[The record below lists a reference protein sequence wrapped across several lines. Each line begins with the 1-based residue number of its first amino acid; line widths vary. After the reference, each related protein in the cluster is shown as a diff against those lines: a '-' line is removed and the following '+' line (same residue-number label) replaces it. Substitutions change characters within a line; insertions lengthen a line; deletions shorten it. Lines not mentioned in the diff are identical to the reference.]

1 MLLLALISAVALEPA
16 IQTTGLLEAT
26 PETYRAPAVRPY
38 QPPSRFGR
46 ETAEGDAATDLHR
59 RPLTAPVAVDDYAG
73 DYEFSPSDSQ
83 TTYDQGVAQA
93 AIDAEAAMGPL
104 DGRWRIAQPDG
115 RPLLSLSLTDRGEGR
130 RVEGAWRRLDGPA
143 GIDRMGFAGP
153 VSTQGEVVIIPLSEG
168 ELHLHAA
175 ANGWAGE
182 WVQDGCA
189 RPVTA
194 TRPG

>member
-1 MLLLALISAVALEPA
+1 MLLLALISVVVLEPD
-16 IQTTGLLEAT
+16 IQTIGFLDAT

-38 QPPSRFGR
+38 EPPSRFGR
-46 ETAEGDAATDLHR
+46 ETAEGDAETDLHR
-59 RPLTAPVAVDDYAG
+59 RPLTAPVAVGDYAG
-73 DYEFSPSDSQ
+73 DYEFSPTDSQ

-93 AIDAEAAMGPL
+93 AIDTEAAMGPL

-130 RVEGAWRRLDGPA
+130 RVEGAWRRLDAPA
-143 GIDRMGFAGP
+143 GIEKMGVAGP
-153 VSTQGEVVIIPLSEG
+153 VSTQGEVIVIPLSKG
-168 ELHLHAA
+168 ELRLHPAA
-175 ANGWAGE
+175 DGWAGD
-182 WVQDGCA
+182 WILDGRA

>member
-1 MLLLALISAVALEPA
+1 MLLLILMSAVALEPA
-16 IQTTGLLEAT
+16 IQTTGLLDAT

-93 AIDAEAAMGPL
+93 AIDAETGMGPL

-130 RVEGAWRRLDGPA
+130 RVEGAWRSLDAPA

-153 VSTQGEVVIIPLSEG
+153 VSTLGEVIVIPLSEG
-168 ELHLHAA
+168 ELRLHAA

-182 WVQDGCA
+182 WVQDGRA

>member
-1 MLLLALISAVALEPA
+1 MLQLALISAVALEPA

-46 ETAEGDAATDLHR
+46 ETAEGDGEIDLHR

-115 RPLLSLSLTDRGEGR
+115 KPLLSLSLTDRGEGR
-130 RVEGAWRRLDGPA
+130 RVEGAWRRLDAPA
-143 GIDRMGFAGP
+143 GVDRTGFAGP
-153 VSTQGEVVIIPLSEG
+153 VSTQGEVVVIPLSEG
-168 ELHLHAA
+168 ELHLHPAA
-175 ANGWAGE
+175 DSWAGE
-182 WVQDGCA
+182 WIRDGRA
-189 RPVTA
+189 RRVTA

>member
-1 MLLLALISAVALEPA
+1 MLLLALMSAVALEPA
-16 IQTTGLLEAT
+16 IQTTGLLDAT

-46 ETAEGDAATDLHR
+46 ETAEGDGEIDLHR

-104 DGRWRIAQPDG
+104 DGRWRITQPDG
-115 RPLLSLSLTDRGEGR
+115 TPLLSLSLTDRGEGR
-130 RVEGAWRRLDGPA
+130 RVEGAWRSLDAPP

-153 VSTQGEVVIIPLSEG
+153 VSTRGEVVVIPLSEG
-168 ELHLHAA
+168 ELHLHPAL
-175 ANGWAGE
+175 NGWAGE
-182 WVQDGCA
+182 WIHDGRA

-194 TRPG
+194 SRSG